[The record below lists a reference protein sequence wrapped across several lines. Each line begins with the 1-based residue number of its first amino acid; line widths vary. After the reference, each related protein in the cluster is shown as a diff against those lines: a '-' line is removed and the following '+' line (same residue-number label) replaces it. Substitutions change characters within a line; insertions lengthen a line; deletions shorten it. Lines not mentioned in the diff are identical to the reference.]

1 MPGHRPGVPK
11 IAVVVTDG
19 NSNNRQLTADEA
31 DKARKDG
38 ITMFA
43 IGVGHG
49 INDGELNS
57 IATDPD
63 SQYAFH
69 AESFDALTSLKGS
82 LSSKTCQGEHRI
94 ALCNIFHENGM
105 SVDKYP

>member
-1 MPGHRPGVPK
+1 MFLFLGHRPGVPK

-19 NSNNRQLTADEA
+19 NSNNRQLTAAEA

-49 INDGELNS
+49 INDGELHS

-63 SQYAFH
+63 SQYSFH

-82 LSSKTCQGEHRI
+82 LSSKTCERKENS
-94 ALCNIFHENGM
+94 CVIF
-105 SVDKYP
+105 YPMKLIHM